1 MSLILDISYGY
12 HIRKRLCVY
21 AFDVVLMRY
30 RTLLEQ
36 MIDEWED
43 GYGVVQIVTPEE
55 ADENQLR
62 FCYYKEGE
70 FVNRPLTT
78 SPSEEVAEQTGE
90 VVETMASL
98 ARTFTADEIEAL
110 VEELGEEKILEL
122 SVLIEELGKSRLKEI
137 LEEAD

>member
-1 MSLILDISYGY
+1 
-12 HIRKRLCVY
+12 
-21 AFDVVLMRY
+21 MRY

-36 MIDEWED
+36 PIDEWED
-43 GYGVVQIVTPEE
+43 GHGVVQIVTPEDAE
-55 ADENQLR
+55 ENQLR

-70 FVNRPLTT
+70 FVNRPLTI
-78 SPSEEVAEQTGE
+78 SPSAEAADKTGE

-137 LEEAD
+137 LDEETD